1 MSKEFEI
8 SKLLEITK
16 NNKYEACVAAFEVIG
31 NLERLDIPKK
41 YLTRKHAVQAMVA
54 LSDGLIKYDY
64 IDEETRL
71 KLEEELQGQSKAR
84 AQSAL
89 DAVFASPTG
98 APLVDDSE
106 EDLDEIGEA
115 APTEAMPDDGDEFG
129 DDDDSDTTPR
139 ADIDDDDDDDD
150 DDEAED
156 TVDDDDDEPEA

>member
-31 NLERLDIPKK
+31 NLERLDIPRR

-54 LSDGLIKYDY
+54 LSDGIIKYDY
-64 IDEETRL
+64 IDEETRR
-71 KLEEELQGQSKAR
+71 KLEEELAGESRAR

-89 DAVFASPTG
+89 DAVFSTPVG
-98 APLVDDSE
+98 AAPMVADSE

-115 APTEAMPDDGDEFG
+115 APTEALDEGDEF
-129 DDDDSDTTPR
+129 DDESDTEAR
-139 ADIDDDDDDDD
+139 AEADEDEAEADSADDDD
-150 DDEAED
+150 DDEEAD
-156 TVDDDDDEPEA
+156 DVDDE